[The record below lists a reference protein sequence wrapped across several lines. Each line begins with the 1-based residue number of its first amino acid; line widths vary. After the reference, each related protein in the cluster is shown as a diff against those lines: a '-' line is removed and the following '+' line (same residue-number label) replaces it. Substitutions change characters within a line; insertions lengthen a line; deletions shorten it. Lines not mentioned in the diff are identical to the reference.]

1 LGGGKG
7 GEQEQRVADNSRPGQ
22 RQGRWVRALSEG
34 GGVGAVVEGGVEGG
48 GVGDD
53 VGDGWR

>member
-1 LGGGKG
+1 M
-7 GEQEQRVADNSRPGQ
+7 
-22 RQGRWVRALSEG
+22 RALEEG
-34 GGVGAVVEGGVEGG
+34 LAAWRVVWRGDGG

>member
-1 LGGGKG
+1 M
-7 GEQEQRVADNSRPGQ
+7 
-22 RQGRWVRALSEG
+22 RALSEG